1 MDKICDL
8 HIHSRYSGGTSNQIN
23 IRKIAQNCR
32 LKGIDIVGTGD
43 CFHPLWLKEIN
54 LNLEE
59 DSVGLLTF
67 PRIPQVKFVLQSE
80 VELLWKHNSNIKKAH
95 FIILLPNS
103 DKLKDVSEFLA
114 SFGNLNIDGRPVL
127 KISPEKFIVSMDSF
141 DKMIEVIPA
150 HIFTPFYGIL
160 GNNLQFK
167 SLKEA
172 LGEGFKFVHAV
183 ETGLSADPTMIR
195 GILELNNLSIIS
207 NSDSHSLNF
216 NRLGREA
223 TILDL
228 HRETYRDIVKSIRE
242 NRIIKTYEF
251 NPSEGKYYYDGH
263 RSSRHSSTNS
273 YFCSP
278 KRNFINCPIC
288 GNTLTK
294 GVLSRVYELEDSE
307 MPINENFQYIIP
319 LLHLISIIYGGSEY
333 YNKNI
338 SIYRDIVK
346 ATNGEYNI
354 WENNT
359 DFYSIPNELR
369 EAIDKIKSGNYWFIP
384 GYDGVYGK
392 LQIGQSFNHI

>member
-8 HIHSRYSGGTSNQIN
+8 HIHSRYSGGTSNLIN
-23 IRKIAQNCR
+23 VQKLAQNCR
-32 LKGIDIVGTGD
+32 LKGIDIIGTGD
-43 CFHPLWLKEIN
+43 CFHPLWLKEIK
-54 LNLEE
+54 LHLDE
-59 DSVGLLTF
+59 DSVGLFTF
-67 PRIPQVKFVLQSE
+67 PKIPQVKFILQSE
-80 VELLWKHNSNIKKAH
+80 VELLWKQNSTLKKAH
-95 FIILLPNS
+95 FIVLFPNS
-103 DKLKDVSEFLA
+103 DKLKDVSKFLA
-114 SFGNLNIDGRPVL
+114 SIGNLNKDGRPKL
-127 KISPEKFIVSMDSF
+127 NISPEKFIISMNSF

-207 NSDSHSLNF
+207 NSDSHSLHF
-216 NRLGREA
+216 HRLGREA
-223 TILDL
+223 TVLDL
-228 HRETYRDIVKSIRE
+228 NRATYRDIIKSIRE

-263 RSSRHSSTNS
+263 RSSRHRSNDS

-278 KRNFINCPIC
+278 KRNVIYCPKC

-294 GVLSRVYELEDSE
+294 GVLSRVYDLKDSE
-307 MPINENFQYIIP
+307 MPIKENFQYIIP
-319 LLHLISIIYGGSEY
+319 LLHLISIVYGGFEY
-333 YNKNI
+333 DNKNV
-338 SIYRDIVK
+338 SLYRNIVE
-346 ATNGEYNI
+346 ATKGEFNI

-359 DFYSIPNELR
+359 DFYPISYELR
-369 EAIDKIKSGNYWFIP
+369 EAINKIKSGNYWFIP

-392 LQIGQSFNHI
+392 LQLGQFINHI

>member
-1 MDKICDL
+1 MEKICDL
-8 HIHSRYSGGTSNQIN
+8 HIHSRYSGGTSKRIN
-23 IRKIAQNCR
+23 IRKLAQNCR
-32 LKGIDIVGTGD
+32 LKGIEIVGTGD
-43 CFHPLWLKEIN
+43 CFHPLWLKEIK
-54 LNLEE
+54 LHLEE
-59 DSVGLLTF
+59 DSVGLFTF
-67 PRIPQVKFVLQSE
+67 PKIPQVKFVLQSE

-114 SFGNLNIDGRPVL
+114 NFGNLNIDGRPVL

-172 LGEGFKFVHAV
+172 LGEGFKFIHAV

-223 TILDL
+223 TVLDL
-228 HRETYRDIVKSIRE
+228 NRVTYRNIVKSIRK

-263 RSSRHSSTNS
+263 RSSRHCSNNS

-278 KRNFINCPIC
+278 KRNVIYCPVC
-288 GNTLTK
+288 GNALTK
-294 GVLSRVYELEDSE
+294 GVLSKVYELKDSE

-319 LLHLISIIYGGSEY
+319 LLHLISIVYGGSEY
-333 YNKNI
+333 NNKNL
-338 SIYRDIVK
+338 SLYRNIVE
-346 ATNGEYNI
+346 ASNGEFNI
-354 WENNT
+354 WENDT
-359 DFYSIPNELR
+359 DFYPFPYELR
-369 EAIDKIKSGNYWFIP
+369 KAINKIKSGNYWFIP
-384 GYDGVYGK
+384 VYDGVYGK
-392 LQIGQSFNHI
+392 LQLGQAFNHI

>member
-1 MDKICDL
+1 MEKICDL
-8 HIHSRYSGGTSNQIN
+8 HIHSRYSGGTSNLIN

-54 LNLEE
+54 LHLEE
-59 DSVGLLTF
+59 DSVGLLSF
-67 PRIPQVKFVLQSE
+67 PRIPQVKFILQSE

-95 FIILLPNS
+95 FIVFLPNF
-103 DKLKDVSEFLA
+103 DKLKEVSEFLA
-114 SFGNLNIDGRPVL
+114 SFGNLNKDGRPKL
-127 KISPEKFIVSMDSF
+127 NISPEKFIVSMISF
-141 DKMIEVIPA
+141 DKMIEIIPA

-172 LGEGFKFVHAV
+172 LGEGINFIHAL

-195 GILELNNLSIIS
+195 CILELNNLSVIS
-207 NSDSHSLNF
+207 NSDSHSLHF
-216 NRLGREA
+216 HRLGREA
-223 TILDL
+223 TVLDL
-228 HRETYRDIVKSIRE
+228 NRLTYQDIVKSIRE

-263 RSSRHSSTNS
+263 RASRHCSNNS

-278 KRNFINCPIC
+278 KRKVIYCPVC

-294 GVLSRVYELEDSE
+294 GVLSRVYELKDSE
-307 MPINENFQYIIP
+307 IPIKEKFQYIVP
-319 LLHLISIIYGGSEY
+319 LLHLISIVYGGSEY
-333 YNKNI
+333 DNKNI
-338 SIYRDIVK
+338 SLYRNIVE
-346 ATNGEYNI
+346 ANNGEYNI
-354 WENNT
+354 WENNP
-359 DFYSIPNELR
+359 DFHPISYELR
-369 EAIDKIKSGNYWFIP
+369 EAINKIKSGNYWFIP

-392 LQIGQSFNHI
+392 LQIGQSINHI

>member
-1 MDKICDL
+1 
-8 HIHSRYSGGTSNQIN
+8 
-23 IRKIAQNCR
+23 
-32 LKGIDIVGTGD
+32 
-43 CFHPLWLKEIN
+43 
-54 LNLEE
+54 
-59 DSVGLLTF
+59 
-67 PRIPQVKFVLQSE
+67 
-80 VELLWKHNSNIKKAH
+80 
-95 FIILLPNS
+95 
-103 DKLKDVSEFLA
+103 
-114 SFGNLNIDGRPVL
+114 
-127 KISPEKFIVSMDSF
+127 
-141 DKMIEVIPA
+141 
-150 HIFTPFYGIL
+150 
-160 GNNLQFK
+160 
-167 SLKEA
+167 
-172 LGEGFKFVHAV
+172 
-183 ETGLSADPTMIR
+183 MIR

-359 DFYSIPNELR
+359 DFYPIPNELR